1 MEGDAAVAPRERAAA
16 AETLMPGAS
25 TGVASAGKWDARS
38 SSFRHFVQV
47 TRALTSTEFKLRY
60 FGSVLGYLWTLL
72 RPLMLFGVLYVVFTH
87 VVRFGD
93 GVPHYPVVL
102 LAGIVVFN
110 FFSEATSGGLG
121 SLVAREN
128 LLRKVSFPRAAIPI
142 SVSMTS
148 AANLGLGMIV
158 VFGFAVVDGVAP
170 SLSWFGFLACVAA
183 AVALATATAVLLSVL
198 YVQFRD
204 AQPVWEVAL
213 QLLFWGTPIIYTI
226 EAVPPNFQEILMF
239 NPLAAS
245 LQQGRHWLSESST
258 MSAGEAIGGTALL
271 LVPLAISVL
280 VVVASVLL
288 FRKKAP
294 RIAEEL

>member
-1 MEGDAAVAPRERAAA
+1 MTTGAAA
-16 AETLMPGAS
+16 PQLGS
-25 TGVASAGKWDARS
+25 RS
-38 SSFRHFVQV
+38 HSFRHFLQV

-60 FGSVLGYLWTLL
+60 FDSVLGYLWTLL
-72 RPLMLFGVLYVVFTH
+72 RPLMLFGVLYLVFTH
-87 VVRFGD
+87 IVRFGD
-93 GVPHYPVVL
+93 AVPHYPVML
-102 LAGIVVFN
+102 LAAIVVFN

-121 SLVAREN
+121 SLVVREN
-128 LLRKVSFPRAAIPI
+128 LLRKVSFPRAAVPI

-148 AANLGLGMIV
+148 AANLGLGIV
-158 VFGFAVVDGVAP
+158 VVLGFAIVDGVTP
-170 SLSWFGFLACVAA
+170 SLSWFGFLACVAG
-183 AVALATATAVLLSVL
+183 AVVLATATAVLLSVL

-204 AQPVWEVAL
+204 AQPIWEVAL

-226 EAVPPNFQEILMF
+226 EATDSLADGVGKAMMC
-239 NPLAAS
+239 NPLAVVI
-245 LQQGRHWLSESST
+245 QQGRHWLSESST
-258 MSAGEAIGGTALL
+258 VSASEAIGSPALL